1 MSSIS
6 NTNDTPD
13 ANPRGLH
20 IPAVYVILIAA
31 WAAGVTALSLNG
43 TFLPIGSAPPPTMPV
58 AILLPP
64 ALFLLAYRMMPSVR
78 AWVSALDLAAVTAL
92 QGWRI
97 MGGVFLFLWYYG
109 DLPAI
114 FAWLAGL
121 GDVLVGLA
129 APWVTAAVINRSA
142 GWRRKSITLIT
153 AGLVDFV
160 VAVTSGILTVSGAPW
175 AIAGEPGSELVNAFP
190 LVMVPAF
197 FVPMFIIF
205 HLIAWIK
212 LRNDIRD

>member
-6 NTNDTPD
+6 NSYETTD

-20 IPAVYVILIAA
+20 IPVSYAILIAA
-31 WAAGVTALSLNG
+31 WAAAVTALSLNG
-43 TFLPIGSAPPPTMPV
+43 TFLPVGSAPPPAIPV

-64 ALFLLAYRMMPSVR
+64 ALFLLAYRTMPSVR

-109 DLPAI
+109 DLPAL

-129 APWVTAAVINRSA
+129 APWITAAVINKSA
-142 GWRRKSITLIT
+142 GWRRKSATLIA

-160 VAVTSGILTVSGAPW
+160 VALASGVLTVTGAPL
-175 AIAGEPGSELVNAFP
+175 AVAGGPGSELVNAFP
-190 LVMVPAF
+190 LVLIPVLA
-197 FVPMFIIF
+197 VPMFIIF

-212 LRNDIRD
+212 LRNDIQS

>member
-1 MSSIS
+1 M
-6 NTNDTPD
+6 

-20 IPAVYVILIAA
+20 IPMAYAIIVVVWVAA
-31 WAAGVTALSLNG
+31 IVALSLNG
-43 TFLPIGSAPPPTMPV
+43 TFLSVGSAPPPAMPV

-64 ALFLLAYRMMPSVR
+64 ALFLLAYRTMPSVR
-78 AWVSALDLAAVTAL
+78 TWVCALDLAAVTAL

-129 APWVTAAVINRSA
+129 APWVTAAVINKTA
-142 GWRRKSITLIT
+142 GWRRKSATLIA
-153 AGLVDFV
+153 AGLFDFV
-160 VAVTSGILTVSGAPW
+160 IAVASGILTVSGGPLAV
-175 AIAGEPGSELVNAFP
+175 AGAPGSELVNAFP
-190 LVMVPAF
+190 LVLIPAF
-197 FVPMFIIF
+197 AVPMFIIF

-212 LRNDIRD
+212 LRSEIQN

>member
-6 NTNDTPD
+6 NTRETAD
-13 ANPRGLH
+13 AIPRGLH
-20 IPAVYVILIAA
+20 IPIVYGILIAA
-31 WAAGVTALSLNG
+31 WAAGVAALSLNG
-43 TFLPIGSAPPPTMPV
+43 TFIPVGSAPPPAIPV

-78 AWVSALDLAAVTAL
+78 AWVSALDLGAVTAL

-109 DLPAI
+109 DLPAL
-114 FAWLAGL
+114 FAWPAGL

-129 APWVTAAVINRSA
+129 APWVTAAVINKSA
-142 GWRRKSITLIT
+142 GWRRKSMTLIA

-160 VAVTSGILTVSGAPW
+160 VAVASGVLTVTGAPL
-175 AIAGEPGSELVNAFP
+175 AVAGGPGSELVNAFP

-212 LRNDIRD
+212 LRNEIRN